1 MNDMDLEKAIRQHLE
16 LDALLT
22 GFTVVQSGRDRS
34 EADLGDRS
42 EAQAQVQAGPL
53 DPIAGQIETCRQ
65 CELGES
71 RARPVPGE
79 GNPKARLMFV
89 GEAPGTD
96 EDRQG
101 RPFVGA
107 AGKYLDK
114 IIAACGLRRED
125 VFIANVLKCHPPQDR
140 DPRPEEI
147 VACLPFLQR
156 QVEIIGPQV
165 IVALGAHAARTL
177 LNVNLPIGQL
187 RGHFHAY
194 PLSDGTTV
202 KVMPTFHPAYL
213 LRNMTRENRAKVWQ
227 DMKVVLT
234 ELGLPIPESSS
245 SR

>member
-1 MNDMDLEKAIRQHLE
+1 MDDVDLEKAIRQHLE

-22 GFTVVQSGRDRS
+22 GFAVARGGREQPEADARDRP
-34 EADLGDRS
+34 E
-42 EAQAQVQAGPL
+42 AQVQASPL
-53 DPIAGQIETCRQ
+53 DQIAGQIEACRQ
-65 CELGES
+65 CELGEG
-71 RARPVPGE
+71 RARAVPGE
-79 GNPKARLMFV
+79 GNLKARLMFV

-107 AGKYLDK
+107 AGKFLDK
-114 IIAACGLRRED
+114 IISACGLRRED
-125 VFIANVLKCHPPQDR
+125 VFIANVLKCHPPHDR

-156 QVEIIGPQV
+156 QVELIRPQV

-177 LNVNLPIGQL
+177 LNVNLSIGQL
-187 RGHFHAY
+187 RGHFHPY

-213 LRNMTRENRAKVWQ
+213 LRSMTRENRAKVWE
-227 DMKVVLT
+227 DMKAVLT
-234 ELGLPIPESSS
+234 ELGLPIPETSSG
-245 SR
+245 R